1 MTPVYIILIL
11 LVMGWFAGGTIW
23 NIRKGNAVMRWMQG
37 GLPLLGERATVRWLG
52 TTAVEMVIAKAK
64 PPFQKVTL
72 VIFLEPRDV
81 PWNWGLTRLQGRRDT
96 LIIRTQLSASP
107 HTDFEAMDR
116 ATWSGRDILRRIAS
130 ERWTVTEPSDGGSLP
145 IYHKTAAALDR
156 AKVLLDQARQAGFS
170 VWRLSV
176 RHTEP
181 HFQLHLPLPS
191 ASASARDFFQTI
203 LAMGE
208 HAGG

>member
-64 PPFQKVTL
+64 SPFQKVTL

-81 PWNWGLTRLQGRRDT
+81 PWNWGLTRLQGRHDT
-96 LIIRTQLSASP
+96 LIIRTQLSAAP
-107 HTDFEAMDR
+107 HTDFEMMDR
-116 ATWSGRDILRRIAS
+116 ATWSGRDVLKRIGS
-130 ERWTVTEPSDGGSLP
+130 ERWTVTEPSSGGSLP
-145 IYHKTAAALDR
+145 VYHKTAAALER
-156 AKVLLDQARQAGFS
+156 ANALLDQARQAGFS

-181 HFQLHLPLPS
+181 HFQIHLALPP
-191 ASASARDFFQTI
+191 ASASAHDFFQMVQV
-203 LAMGE
+203 MGE